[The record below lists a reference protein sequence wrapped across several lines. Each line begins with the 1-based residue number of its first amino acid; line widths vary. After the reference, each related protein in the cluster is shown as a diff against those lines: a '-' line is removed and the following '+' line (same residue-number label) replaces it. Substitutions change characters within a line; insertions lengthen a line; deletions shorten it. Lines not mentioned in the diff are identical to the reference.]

1 MTILLKT
8 FQIYEQI
15 YTSKTSTI
23 FRGIKLHEHK
33 PVILKHLNKE
43 YPTEYELSR
52 FTREHRITRNLY
64 GDKINQTYGL
74 EKHLNSLVMINE
86 DFGGDALS
94 LLLPKL
100 KSDLKTKLAL
110 AIQIAEALGQIHSQS
125 IIHKDINPS
134 NIVWNHRTNRVKI
147 IDFGIASELSREN
160 PEIRHP
166 NILEGTINYISPEQT
181 GRMNRSMD
189 YRSDLYSL
197 GITLYELFTGKL
209 PFYASDAMG
218 MIHNHMAVIPEPPSH
233 ITPEIPAPLS
243 DIIMRLIAK
252 TPEERYQSST
262 GVKKDLGSFLSCLVS
277 GQSLSSFEIGTND
290 VSGLFQIPQKL
301 YGREKDVETLL
312 SAFARVSSGA
322 KEIMLVAGY
331 SGIGKSA
338 LVHELYKPVVGNRG
352 FFISGKFDQYK
363 RNIPYSALIQA
374 FQDLVKNLLA
384 EDNDRLLEW
393 KQKLTNALGPSGQV
407 VVDVIPEIELIIG
420 EQPPIQELDPD
431 QTRNRFHI
439 VFQNFFRVFAD
450 KDHPLTLFID
460 DLQWADLPSLQLIG
474 QFMSEVDT
482 NHLLIIGAYRDNEV
496 DAAHF
501 LLESINAMKRN
512 GAIIHTITLTPLDLV
527 HVNYLIADVMS
538 CSLDQAAG
546 LARICHEKTLGN
558 PFFLY
563 QLLHT
568 FYEEK
573 SLYFEPGKGIWMF
586 DAEAIKHANITE
598 NVVDLM
604 AGKILR
610 LKQDTQDILKL
621 AACIGN
627 TFDLSTLSMVYGK
640 SKIIAAGLLF
650 ETMKENLVI
659 PMDDRYRFVSDSQE
673 TLNVAYRFL
682 HDRIQQAAYSLID
695 DVEKKKI
702 HLKIGQLFL
711 KNIPSEERGEKIFDM
726 VNHLDLGASLI
737 TESFKKDHLAELNL
751 LAGQKA
757 KQTAAFK
764 PACEY
769 FRKGIDL
776 AGHDG
781 WEKCYSRMLT
791 LHTEAMEAHYLNVNY
806 PESENLFRIIVKHA
820 TTALDK
826 VKAYEIRIL
835 TLLSESRFKDA
846 MDAGFEIL
854 RQLGFHFP
862 KNPRIWHIIAG
873 LIHIK
878 LTLKRTS
885 NSAILSA
892 HPMKDLRAL
901 AGASL
906 LHKLTSTTLFS
917 KPELYPLVIFKR
929 VRLSLQYGEAPMFS
943 FSAYASLGLI
953 FCSIGKIEEG
963 YRLGKLGEALF
974 IKSAV
979 KKEKTRILLIIN
991 MFISH
996 CKNHLRDTLKP
1007 LEAAFESRLETGD
1020 IEYASH
1026 AVSAYCLHIF
1036 LSGVPLKQ
1044 VDQEQTHYLKSI
1056 RLLEQKF
1063 DVDNISNFHQTTLN
1077 LMDST
1082 KPLDEYSGT
1091 SFDEKTMLPV
1101 LHREE
1106 NRTALFA
1113 YHLYKLYLNYLAGEY
1128 DKAAEQIPH
1137 AGKYI
1142 TAVRSLFVVPIF
1154 NLYESLTRLAL
1165 CKKTTGK
1172 IRKTHLK
1179 IVKLNQK
1186 KMKAWA
1192 THAPMNHLHKWHLVE
1207 AEKAQVLRQ
1216 VEKAK
1221 YHYKQAIAGAK
1232 QNDYLQEEALSNEC
1246 YAEFL
1251 LNQGD
1256 EDFAGLIMRK
1266 ALYAYSLWG
1275 AEAKVVQ
1282 LNKTWPQLLSHQ
1294 DPVFHLKSG
1303 KAVELSNS
1311 STKTTSSEALDMATI
1326 MKASRMISR
1335 EIVLSKLI
1343 EKILIIAM
1351 ENAGAQKGFV
1361 ILEQNG
1367 QYCIEGEAT
1376 LGSDSIEVLKSIPV
1390 ENHGGLSSHIVNYVA
1405 RTKRILILD
1414 DATVEGDFTDDPYV
1428 VKNRPRSIICSAIL
1442 YQGNIT
1448 AILYMENNLS
1458 KAAFRLERME
1468 LLNALASQAAISINN
1483 ARLYENLEEKVDE
1496 RTNELNITLRK
1507 VEEANENIM
1516 KSIRYSSVIQK
1527 SLLPDMK
1534 TTSDILPESFFIWK
1548 PRDIVGGDIYVCEK
1562 VDRGIVIALIDCTG
1576 HGIPGAFMT
1585 MLASSGLR
1593 RIIREDKLFQP
1604 ADILK
1609 SLNHIIK
1616 TSLQQDT
1623 EHAKSDDGL
1632 DAAICCFDEQERVL
1646 YFSGA
1651 RMPLHII
1658 DKGELTVIKG
1668 DRMSIGY
1675 VASDLNYKFSTHVIE
1690 NKNLAKRFY
1699 MATDG
1704 YTDQLGGK
1712 DRIRFGS
1719 VAFKELLLSNQMS
1732 SFKKQG
1738 EILKAAFELHRKT
1751 HDRTDDMTVAGF
1763 KFV

>member
-1 MTILLKT
+1 MTILLKNI
-8 FQIYEQI
+8 QIYEQI

-23 FRGIKLHEHK
+23 FRGIKLQENK
-33 PVILKHLNKE
+33 PVVLKLLNKD

-52 FTREHRITRNLY
+52 FIREHRITRNLY

-86 DFGGDALS
+86 DIGGDALS
-94 LLLPKL
+94 LLLPKI
-100 KSDLKTKLAL
+100 KSDLMTKLAL
-110 AIQIAEALGQIHSQS
+110 AIQIAEALVQIHSQS

-134 NIVWNHRTNRVKI
+134 NIVWNHRTNRLRI

-189 YRSDLYSL
+189 YRTDLYSL
-197 GITLYELFTGKL
+197 GVTLYELFTGTL

-218 MIHNHMAVIPEPPSH
+218 MIHNHMAVIPEPP
-233 ITPEIPAPLS
+233 ILVTPELPGPLS
-243 DIIMRLIAK
+243 EIIMRLMAK
-252 TPEERYQSST
+252 TPEERYQSSL
-262 GVKKDLGSFLSCLVS
+262 GVKKDLESLLPCMVL
-277 GQSLSSFEIGTND
+277 GQNLSSFEIGTND
-290 VSGLFQIPQKL
+290 ISGHFQIPQKL

-312 SAFARVSSGA
+312 RAFARVSTGA

-338 LVHELYKPVVGNRG
+338 LVHELYKPVVGTRG

-384 EDNDRLLEW
+384 EDNDRLLAW

-431 QTRNRFHI
+431 QARNRFHI

-450 KDHPLTLFID
+450 KEHPLTLFID
-460 DLQWADLPSLQLIG
+460 DLQWADLPSLQMIG
-474 QFMSEVDT
+474 QFMSDVAT
-482 NHLLIIGAYRDNEV
+482 NHLLIIGAYRDNEA
-496 DAAHF
+496 DAVHF
-501 LLESINAMKRN
+501 LLESLNAMERN
-512 GAIIHTITLTPLDLV
+512 GAIIHTITLTPLDHE
-527 HVNYLIADVMS
+527 HVNHLIADVMS
-538 CSLDQAAG
+538 CSLEQAAG
-546 LARICHEKTLGN
+546 LALICHEKTLGN

-573 SLYFEPGKGIWMF
+573 SLYFDSGKGKWMY
-586 DAEAIKHANITE
+586 DEEAISRANITE

-610 LKQDTQDILKL
+610 LNQNTQEILKL
-621 AACIGN
+621 AACIGS
-627 TFDLSTLSMVYGK
+627 TFDLSTLSMVYEK
-640 SKIIAAGLLF
+640 PRNITADLLL
-650 ETMKENLVI
+650 ETLKENLVI
-659 PMDDRYRFVSDSQE
+659 PMDDQYRFVSESHE
-673 TLNVAYRFL
+673 SFNVGYRFL
-682 HDRIQQAAYSLID
+682 HDRIQQAAYSLLDKD
-695 DVEKKKI
+695 DKTTI
-702 HLKIGQLFL
+702 HLKIGRLLL
-711 KNIPSEERGEKIFDM
+711 KNLPSEERGEKLFDI
-726 VNHLDLGASLI
+726 VNHLDLGVSLI
-737 TESFKKDHLAELNL
+737 TEPFEKDQLAELNL

-757 KQTAAFK
+757 KQSAAFK
-764 PACEY
+764 PAYEY
-769 FRKGIDL
+769 FRTGMDIL
-776 AGHDG
+776 EQDG
-781 WEKCYSRMLT
+781 WIRCYARMLT
-791 LHTEAMEAHYLNVNY
+791 LHIEAMESQYLNANY
-806 PESENLFRIIVKHA
+806 LESEKLFQTIISKA
-820 TTALDK
+820 NAPLDK

-835 TLLSESRFKDA
+835 SVISESRFREALDTGL
-846 MDAGFEIL
+846 DIL
-854 RQLGFHFP
+854 AQLGIHFP
-862 KNPRIWHIIAG
+862 GKPKKWHIIAG
-873 LIHIK
+873 LLRIK
-878 LTLKRTS
+878 LDLHRT
-885 NSAILSA
+885 NDEVILSSQ
-892 HPMKDLRAL
+892 PMQDSIAL

-906 LHKLTSTTLFS
+906 LHKLASTTLFS
-917 KPELYPLVIFKR
+917 RPDLYPLTIFKR
-929 VRLSLQYGEAPMFS
+929 VHLSLRFGEDPMFS
-943 FSAYASLGLI
+943 FSSYSSLGLI
-953 FCSIGKIEEG
+953 FCSIGRIEEG
-963 YRLGKLGEALF
+963 YRLGKLSEALLNR
-974 IKSAV
+974 SVV
-979 KKEKTRILLIIN
+979 KKEKTRILVLVN
-991 MFISH
+991 MFIRH
-996 CKNHLRDTLKP
+996 WKDHLRDTLKP
-1007 LEAAFESRLETGD
+1007 LQNAFESRLETGD

-1026 AVSAYCLHIF
+1026 AVSAYCFNIF
-1036 LSGVPLKQ
+1036 LSGMPLNH
-1044 VDQEQTHYLKSI
+1044 VSHEQDHSLKSI

-1082 KPLDEYSGT
+1082 KPLTDYSGT

-1101 LHREE
+1101 LHKEG
-1106 NRTALFA
+1106 NRTALFN

-1128 DKAAEQIPH
+1128 DKAEEQIPH
-1137 AGKYI
+1137 VEKYL
-1142 TAVRSLFVVPIF
+1142 TAVRAMFVVPF
-1154 NLYESLTRLAL
+1154 FHLYESLTRLAL
-1165 CKKTTGK
+1165 CGKTTGK
-1172 IRKTHLK
+1172 TRKTHLN
-1179 IVKLNQK
+1179 IVNCNQK

-1207 AEKAQVLRQ
+1207 AEKAQVLNQ

-1232 QNDYLQEEALSNEC
+1232 QNNYLQEEALSNER

-1256 EDFAGLIMRK
+1256 EDFAGLVMRK
-1266 ALYAYSLWG
+1266 AFYAYSLWG

-1282 LNKTWPQLLSHQ
+1282 LKKTWPDLLNHQ
-1294 DPVFHLKSG
+1294 DPTLNLKKDKS
-1303 KAVELSNS
+1303 VEL

-1361 ILEQNG
+1361 ILEQKG

-1376 LGSDSIEVLKSIPV
+1376 LGSDSIDVLKSIPV
-1390 ENHGGLSSHIVNYVA
+1390 ESHGGLSSHIVNYVA

-1414 DATVEGDFTDDPYV
+1414 DAAVEGDFTDDPYV

-1458 KAAFRLERME
+1458 KAAFHLERLE

-1496 RTNELNITLRK
+1496 RTNELNITLQK

-1527 SLLPDMK
+1527 SLLPDIK

-1632 DAAICCFDEQERVL
+1632 DAAICCFDEQEQIL

-1658 DKGELTVIKG
+1658 DKGELTTIKG

-1675 VASDLNYKFSTHVIE
+1675 VASDLNYKYSTHVIE
-1690 NKNLAKRFY
+1690 NKNRSKRFY

-1719 VAFKELLLSNQMS
+1719 VAFKELLLTNHMS

-1751 HDRTDDMTVAGF
+1751 HDRTDDVTVAGF